1 MILRIDGRTYC
12 GAVADL
18 RERSVDPDALA
29 AAIRGDPSP
38 YSARCPTPG
47 PVHER
52 VGVVGPGASLAERGA
67 LAAAARSR
75 GLAAP
80 QDDER
85 ARLRERLD
93 AFDAPGDAPRPSP
106 PPDDE
111 LARLRE
117 RVAELRGR
125 VRAAEDRDEDPGDAR
140 QRLREAATRLSEL
153 ETERAAATEARDLA
167 RERRDRREERMRLED
182 RLANLDRA
190 ARAHLADAVRE
201 GYRVALAAQ
210 APASGPDEADSV
222 AKSLAVLRVA
232 RVRAPVVLA
241 SDRLDP
247 AAAAEWIGAPV
258 AAV

>member
-1 MILRIDGRTYC
+1 MIVRIDGRTHC

-29 AAIRGDPSP
+29 AAIRGDSLP
-38 YSARCPTPG
+38 YSVKCPAPG
-47 PVHER
+47 PVHDR
-52 VGVVGPGASLAERGA
+52 VGVVRSGTSLAERAA
-67 LAAAARSR
+67 LAVAARSR

-85 ARLRERLD
+85 ARLRERLASFGSPAD
-93 AFDAPGDAPRPSP
+93 ALRQSPSEGDVT
-106 PPDDE
+106 
-111 LARLRE
+111 RLRE

-125 VRAAEDRDEDPGDAR
+125 VQAAEDRDEDPGDAR

-153 ETERAAATEARDLA
+153 ETERAAATEARELA

-201 GYRVALAAQ
+201 QYRVALAAL
-210 APASGPDEADSV
+210 APASAPDEVDSV
-222 AKSLAVLRVA
+222 TKALAVLRVA

-241 SDRLDP
+241 SDRLEP
-247 AAAAEWIGAPV
+247 AAAADWIGAPV
-258 AAV
+258 AVV

>member
-1 MILRIDGRTYC
+1 MILRVDGRTHC

-18 RERSVDPDALA
+18 RERSVDSDALA

-38 YSARCPTPG
+38 HSVKCPTPV

-52 VGVVGPGASLAERGA
+52 VGVVRPGASLAERGA

-80 QDDER
+80 QEDER
-85 ARLRERLD
+85 ARLRERLGS
-93 AFDAPGDAPRPSP
+93 FDSPDHAPRPSP
-106 PPDDE
+106 PLE
-111 LARLRE
+111 GNLARLRE

-153 ETERAAATEARDLA
+153 ETERAAATEARELA

-201 GYRVALAAQ
+201 GYRIALAAL
-210 APASGPDEADSV
+210 APATASDEVDAV
-222 AKSLAVLRVA
+222 TKALAVLQVA
-232 RVRAPVVLA
+232 RVRATVVLV

-247 AAAAEWIGAPV
+247 AAAVEWIGAPV
-258 AAV
+258 AVV